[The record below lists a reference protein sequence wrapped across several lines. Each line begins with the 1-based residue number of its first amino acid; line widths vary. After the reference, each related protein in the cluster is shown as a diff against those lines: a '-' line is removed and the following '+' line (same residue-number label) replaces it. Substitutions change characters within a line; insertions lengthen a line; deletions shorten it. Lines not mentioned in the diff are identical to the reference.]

1 MLLKLLV
8 WSSCLVMVLSLMDAV
23 LTIRYMRRR
32 AALKYDDVSAQS
44 KLELCHREE
53 QQFHHLYSGGVITAI
68 VFCLMATCE

>member
-1 MLLKLLV
+1 
-8 WSSCLVMVLSLMDAV
+8 
-23 LTIRYMRRR
+23 MRRR